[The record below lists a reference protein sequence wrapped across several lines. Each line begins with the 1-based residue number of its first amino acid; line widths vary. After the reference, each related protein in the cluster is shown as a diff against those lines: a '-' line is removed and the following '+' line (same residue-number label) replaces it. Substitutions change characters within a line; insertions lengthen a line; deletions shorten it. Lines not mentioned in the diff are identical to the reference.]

1 MCACATQFSALSLVD
16 IGLAV
21 CYISL
26 RPIDFVRQSTHTSS
40 SAFDMTRAH
49 TSVRLEPAHQ
59 EQLREIAERR
69 STNVT
74 ALINQ
79 AVAQFVREEGLR
91 DELRGI
97 ERRLTATALQTRKE
111 TARVGDDVQ
120 LLIAQVD
127 QLMKF
132 VFQATPEIFD
142 KDAAAIV
149 GSRRYAGFVES
160 FPNQFTGRKRRAL
173 FAADVNDEETGTK
186 DSRED

>member
-1 MCACATQFSALSLVD
+1 
-16 IGLAV
+16 
-21 CYISL
+21 
-26 RPIDFVRQSTHTSS
+26 
-40 SAFDMTRAH
+40 MTKAH

-74 ALINQ
+74 ALINE

-91 DELRGI
+91 DEVREI
-97 ERRLTATALQTRKE
+97 ERRLNATAIQTQKE

-127 QLMKF
+127 QLMRF

-149 GSRRYAGFVES
+149 GSRRYAGFLES
-160 FPNQFTGRKRRAL
+160 FHKQFTGRKRRAL
-173 FAADVNDEETGTK
+173 FAADVDDEENGTK
-186 DSRED
+186 DLRED